1 MVSLDTFEHNV
12 ETWLGKVKDEHWQS
26 GKAWYKHAHQFA
38 RHLSDDTGL
47 PLENVAGVIAALSPQ
62 VSWEVNCYS
71 AESVVRYAQIDN
83 RYGGYHV
90 NVEKAYQCLTAHPL
104 KVLGGNKV
112 LAFYRNIL
120 NPHAP
125 EHVTIDTHIAR
136 ILFDTL
142 DLTDTQVSYIFSKR
156 GNSLAQQCLRKV
168 ASQKNVNPVALQAA
182 LWLCV
187 REYTQN
193 RVNKDQLDLY
203 VK

>member
-1 MVSLDTFEHNV
+1 MLETFERN
-12 ETWLGKVKDEHWQS
+12 TRAWLDKVKTEHWQS
-26 GKAWYKHAHQFA
+26 GKAWYEHAYQFA
-38 RHLSDDTGL
+38 RHLSEDTGL
-47 PLENVAGVIAALSPQ
+47 ALENVAGVIAALSPR

-71 AESVVRYAQIDN
+71 AESVVRYAQIDKL
-83 RYGGYHV
+83 YGGYHA

-104 KVLGGNKV
+104 TVLGGAKV
-112 LAFYRNIL
+112 CAFYHNIL
-120 NPHAP
+120 NPHNP

-142 DLTDTQVSYIFSKR
+142 TLTDQQVSYIFSRR

-168 ASQKNVNPVALQAA
+168 ASQHHVNAVALQAA

-193 RVNKDQLDLY
+193 KVNKDQLDLY

>member
-1 MVSLDTFEHNV
+1 MNLETFERNI
-12 ETWLGKVKDEHWQS
+12 ENWLDKVKAEHWES
-26 GKAWYKHAHQFA
+26 GHVWYKQAHQFA
-38 RHLSDDTGL
+38 KHLSEDTGL

-71 AESVVRYAQIDN
+71 AESVVRYAQIDK
-83 RYGGYHV
+83 GYTGYSI

-104 KVLGGNKV
+104 KVLGGAKV
-112 LAFYRNIL
+112 LAFYHNIL

-125 EHVTIDTHIAR
+125 DHVTIDTHIAR
-136 ILFDTL
+136 VLFDTL
-142 DLTDTQVSYIFSKR
+142 ELTDQQISYVFSKR

-168 ASQKNVNPVALQAA
+168 ASQRHVNPVALQAA

-193 RVNKDQLDLY
+193 RFNKDQLDLY
-203 VK
+203 IK

>member
-1 MVSLDTFEHNV
+1 MNLETFERNV
-12 ETWLGKVKDEHWQS
+12 ETWFDKIKAEHWES
-26 GKAWYKHAHQFA
+26 GHAWYKQARQFA
-38 RHLSDDTGL
+38 KHLSEDTGL

-71 AESVVRYAQIDN
+71 AESVVRYAQIDKG
-83 RYGGYHV
+83 YGGYYS

-104 KVLGGNKV
+104 KVLGGAKV
-112 LAFYRNIL
+112 LAFYHNIL

-125 EHVTIDTHIAR
+125 DHVTIDTHIAR

-142 DLTDTQVSYIFSKR
+142 DLTDQQVSYIFSKR

-168 ASQKNVNPVALQAA
+168 ALQRNVNPVALQAA

-203 VK
+203 AK